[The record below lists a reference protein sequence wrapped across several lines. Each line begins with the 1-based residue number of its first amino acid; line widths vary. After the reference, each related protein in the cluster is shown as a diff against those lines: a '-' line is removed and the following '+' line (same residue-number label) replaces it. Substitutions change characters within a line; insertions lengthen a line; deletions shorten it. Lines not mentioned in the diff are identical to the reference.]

1 MDSSLPV
8 WFQAATALAPAVG
21 VAATVWLAY
30 RAKHQVE
37 LAKMQIDEMREAR
50 LEATRP
56 LLNFEVE
63 PLPFR
68 GSEDPEHDGAMLV
81 LLDLVNNGKT
91 TAKNT
96 TFDLIPESGLN
107 ELESTKASMLYKGV
121 PTLGPGEKALEAG
134 VWGWAVNLNRASEDL
149 PSDKTGRKSVVIRAS
164 WQIGDTD
171 KESHLRVRVPFPM
184 KEQADD
190 E

>member
-50 LEATRP
+50 LEASKP
-56 LLNFEVE
+56 LLNFKDESI
-63 PLPFR
+63 PFR

-91 TAKNT
+91 AAKNT
-96 TFDLIPESGLN
+96 IFDLIPESGLN

-121 PTLGPGEKALEAG
+121 AALEPGDEALGAG
-134 VWGWAVNLNRASEDL
+134 VWDWAVNLN
-149 PSDKTGRKSVVIRAS
+149 
-164 WQIGDTD
+164 
-171 KESHLRVRVPFPM
+171 
-184 KEQADD
+184 
-190 E
+190 